1 MTTKRALLLLITILA
16 CVCLVEAQSPTNPPS
31 ASPEASASPAKKRG
45 RKKAETSPATSPE
58 ASASPAKTRGRK
70 KAETSPAPMAS
81 PEASPSPAKTRGRKK
96 AEASAP
102 PAASP
107 TASPAKPLFG
117 NLFKPKNTPA
127 PAPATESASTQINAT
142 PAPGGGHGMVWVNT
156 DSHVY
161 HKGGSRYYGKTKQGK
176 YMSEAD
182 AIKEGDR
189 PAKKE

>member
-16 CVCLVEAQSPTNPPS
+16 CFSLVEAQSPNPSPS

-45 RKKAETSPATSPE
+45 RKKAETSPTSSPE

-70 KAETSPAPMAS
+70 KT
-81 PEASPSPAKTRGRKK
+81 EASPSPTTSPMASASPAEHQARKK
-96 AEASAP
+96 A
-102 PAASP
+102 
-107 TASPAKPLFG
+107 SPAPV
-117 NLFKPKNTPA
+117 
-127 PAPATESASTQINAT
+127 TESSSTAVNAT

-156 DSHVY
+156 DSHIY
-161 HKGGSRYYGKTKQGK
+161 HKEGSRHYGKTKQGK
-176 YMSEAD
+176 YMSETD